1 MSERYTFANLAHGII
16 VRMESNV
23 CYLEYFERI
32 GNLEFCSG
40 QQTVQEDNVF
50 GVLVYVVFLIITIRS
65 GRRA

>member
-1 MSERYTFANLAHGII
+1 ML
-16 VRMESNV
+16 
-23 CYLEYFERI
+23 LKYFERI

-65 GRRA
+65 GRRV